1 MLLVEDSIRE
11 RVARI
16 TIEHR
21 DGTLQ
26 DDRPA
31 VELERH
37 DMNGHAAYL
46 DPMLNC
52 LVLCVHPGKCRQQR
66 RMNIEDRVWKSLE
79 ELGTDEP
86 HVTGQVYQ
94 SNASCLESLHNRG
107 IVFIA

>member
-21 DGTLQ
+21 DSTLQ
-26 DDRPA
+26 NDRPA

-66 RMNIEDRVWKSLE
+66 RVDIENRVWKSVE
-79 ELGTDEP
+79 EHSADEP
-86 HVTGQVYQ
+86 HVTGQAHERKRLVP
-94 SNASCLESLHNRG
+94 
-107 IVFIA
+107 

>member
-21 DGTLQ
+21 DSPLQ
-26 DDRPA
+26 NDRPA

-66 RMNIEDRVWKSLE
+66 RDKAEPLME
-79 ELGTDEP
+79 ELAARGGRDARVIGVIEP
-86 HVTGQVYQ
+86 GEPPSVSYVNL
-94 SNASCLESLHNRG
+94 S
-107 IVFIA
+107 